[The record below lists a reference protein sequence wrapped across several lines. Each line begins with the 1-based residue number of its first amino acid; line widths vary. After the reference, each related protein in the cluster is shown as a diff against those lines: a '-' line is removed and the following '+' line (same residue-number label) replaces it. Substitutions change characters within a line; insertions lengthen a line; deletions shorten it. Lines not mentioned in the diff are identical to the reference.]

1 MQPQTPDHEVSCSC
15 CGETV
20 DSRRAAL
27 LVADD
32 KPVLCLDCGE
42 KQARRV
48 QFTVVPMHKGH
59 YFPAFNREDLVG
71 INNKGGI
78 VR

>member
-1 MQPQTPDHEVSCSC
+1 MSNCSC

-27 LVADD
+27 LIKDG
-32 KPVLCLDCGE
+32 KPVLCLTCGE
-42 KQARRV
+42 EQARRV
-48 QFTVVPMHKGH
+48 HFTIVPMHKGH
-59 YFPAFNREDLVG
+59 YFPAFNREDLKG

-78 VR
+78 VK

>member
-1 MQPQTPDHEVSCSC
+1 MNSCSC
-15 CGETV
+15 CGEDV
-20 DSRRAAL
+20 DSRRAAWL
-27 LVADD
+27 EQED
-32 KPVLCLDCGE
+32 KPVTCMACGE
-42 KQARRV
+42 KQARQV

-59 YFPAFNREDLVG
+59 YFPAFNREDLIG

>member
-1 MQPQTPDHEVSCSC
+1 MSNCSC

-27 LVADD
+27 FIKDD
-32 KPVLCLDCGE
+32 KPVLCLTCGE
-42 KQARRV
+42 EQARRV
-48 QFTVVPMHKGH
+48 HFTIVPMHKGH
-59 YFPAFNREDLVG
+59 YFPAFNREDLKG

-78 VR
+78 VK

>member
-1 MQPQTPDHEVSCSC
+1 MNSCSH
-15 CGETV
+15 CGEDV

-27 LVADD
+27 LAKDGNLF
-32 KPVLCLDCGE
+32 PLCMTCGE
-42 KQARRV
+42 KAARTV
-48 QFTVVPMHKGH
+48 KFTVVPMHKGH

-78 VR
+78 VK

>member
-1 MQPQTPDHEVSCSC
+1 MNSCSC
-15 CGETV
+15 CGEDV
-20 DSRRAAL
+20 DSRRAAW
-27 LVADD
+27 LVAEG
-32 KPVLCLDCGE
+32 KSVMCMACGE
-42 KQARRV
+42 KSARMV

>member
-1 MQPQTPDHEVSCSC
+1 MNNCSC

-20 DSRRAAL
+20 DGRRAAL
-27 LVADD
+27 LAADD